1 MADFT
6 GAIVPSGLEELP
18 GTFDSKV
25 GTEVSPP
32 TEGLE
37 RVIIRRALVSGTY
50 VYFTGA
56 TPPGATDVVII
67 SEACV

>member
-6 GAIVPSGLEELP
+6 GVIVPSGPVEL

-25 GTEVSPP
+25 GVEVSPP

-37 RVIIRRALVSGTY
+37 QVIIRRALVSGTY